1 METAKI
7 FENGRSQAVRLPKK
21 FRFNTDEVIV
31 QQLGDAVILVPK
43 ESMWQTFYGRFE
55 QLHRRYFRGWSRSGC
70 SRGAGESVTYML
82 DTNICIYAMRNK
94 PEQVLQRLKK
104 GAEQRRLHFFHHA
117 CRTGVWNEA

>member
-43 ESMWQTFYGRFE
+43 ESMWQTFIDG
-55 QLHRRYFRGWSRSGC
+55 LNRSLLF
-70 SRGAGESVTYML
+70 SVSPQSKSLVQAAHPEKITRGAPEIARNCGKNGKKEL
-82 DTNICIYAMRNK
+82 TNR
-94 PEQVLQRLKK
+94 
-104 GAEQRRLHFFHHA
+104 
-117 CRTGVWNEA
+117 